1 MRLEERGEHEQAPD
15 AVDDARNAGE
25 QLNGDADRPPQVF
38 RTDFSE
44 EDGDAE
50 ADGNADQHGD
60 EGGHDCAV
68 DRRQGPEFLGDRV
81 PALRGEEIEAES
93 APGGQRANHKRDH
106 HACEDHQ
113 HGDGRSLRQDVEG
126 AVADA
131 KAAQDPGALLV
142 IPDPDLNGHGLK
154 RHVHPLGPFC
164 RNVANQVENRG
175 RSGRWLPLP
184 RSRRP
189 LVHREN
195 GLSGGVL
202 DLCPL
207 PAGEFNNVG
216 GHRDVIELFGHLSA
230 VLIRP
235 VEEFEC

>member
-1 MRLEERGEHEQAPD
+1 MTGFQLCEVKKSKPKARQAGSEPCTSEIMTP
-15 AVDDARNAGE
+15 ARITSTAM
-25 QLNGDADRPPQVF
+25 
-38 RTDFSE
+38 
-44 EDGDAE
+44 AE
-50 ADGNADQHGD
+50 A
-60 EGGHDCAV
+60 
-68 DRRQGPEFLGDRV
+68 
-81 PALRGEEIEAES
+81 
-93 APGGQRANHKRDH
+93 
-106 HACEDHQ
+106 
-113 HGDGRSLRQDVEG
+113 LRQDVEG

-154 RHVHPLGPFC
+154 RHVHASRPLLQRCCKLKWKIEAGAEGGCSCLDPD
-164 RNVANQVENRG
+164 
-175 RSGRWLPLP
+175 
-184 RSRRP
+184 RP
-189 LVHREN
+189 LVHGED

-207 PAGEFNNVG
+207 PAGERNNVV